1 MRATAPASFDCVRHT
16 TPDSAQDARAG
27 IFRSGWF
34 GWPLLLSLLAVG
46 SVAPDFIGGPRA
58 ALDLLRTGD
67 LGQLTFDPVYVLTW
81 LAALPWGPLVPL
93 LLWAGWIGR
102 RRAAPPAWWGLWAFA
117 VLTTLRY
124 VTTGYAFGGAI
135 APALAVLGWLYTRA
149 PSLRGAAALK
159 QSLASEGIASHTPLA
174 MTPRAEEIASQTPLA
189 MTALRL
195 ALTLL
200 AVAAIANLAAQATG
214 GSLYFNAPRAWVQT
228 AVGQVAIPAIYA
240 RDATAIQT
248 VLRESVPAGRP
259 IVALGWGAAWYLLAD
274 RPNPTL
280 FDIAFPGLGTT
291 GPEAIAVR
299 AALDRNPPL
308 AVIGVPRTLQ
318 AAAAASPPPRGAL
331 GWWAAESMS
340 YEDRTPA
347 DARYWAVW
355 VRK

>member
-1 MRATAPASFDCVRHT
+1 
-16 TPDSAQDARAG
+16 
-27 IFRSGWF
+27 
-34 GWPLLLSLLAVG
+34 
-46 SVAPDFIGGPRA
+46 
-58 ALDLLRTGD
+58 
-67 LGQLTFDPVYVLTW
+67 
-81 LAALPWGPLVPL
+81 
-93 LLWAGWIGR
+93 
-102 RRAAPPAWWGLWAFA
+102 
-117 VLTTLRY
+117 
-124 VTTGYAFGGAI
+124 
-135 APALAVLGWLYTRA
+135 
-149 PSLRGAAALK
+149 
-159 QSLASEGIASHTPLA
+159 
-174 MTPRAEEIASQTPLA
+174 

-318 AAAAASPPPRGAL
+318 AAAAASPPPGGAL
-331 GWWAAESMS
+331 GWWAAESVS